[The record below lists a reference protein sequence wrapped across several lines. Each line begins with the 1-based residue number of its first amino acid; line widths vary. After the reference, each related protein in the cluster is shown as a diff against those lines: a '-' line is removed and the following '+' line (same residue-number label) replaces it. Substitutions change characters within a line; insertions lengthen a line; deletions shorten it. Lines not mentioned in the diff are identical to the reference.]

1 MLSVDIIIPII
12 NAGFLSAL
20 NIIKENIVENTIV
33 SMDT

>member
-12 NAGFLSAL
+12 NVGFLLAL